1 MRSKQAMWEEWR
13 LLLAVLVTGLFIGFL
28 LDQLGRNRLDV
39 IARDKASQVAT
50 DILQDLNRRINS
62 NAIVLG
68 RLVTAAEG
76 FPNMTSEMFQN
87 LGARMFEDIEATRYG
102 SEDNRSAIMSLVMAP
117 DLVVRHVYPFDASSA
132 LVGFDYRDYPNHLA
146 DAEAALAKQTP
157 HVSHPFLSIQ
167 GHRAIAVRQRYENR
181 NGEAEGLV
189 SVAIN
194 LDMLLAQLGQS
205 ADYRVAF
212 TLGGYGGF
220 GDTDVYQH
228 NPLVIVVNTY
238 DVVWSIAVAPADG
251 WPTLPL
257 VTESRALVA
266 LIIAMLM
273 LLVHF
278 NFKRTL
284 SHRRK
289 EDRMAKA
296 IDALSAGFVIFNS
309 KGQLVHWND
318 TFTDMFGYGSI
329 LHKGM
334 RYEDILRA
342 GLKHGIF
349 SVPEGMEDD
358 WIAANTTASQCE
370 EKASEVRLANGRWIR
385 SLSRRT
391 QNGDLVG
398 VRFDVTELKEAQF
411 SAESLSNAK
420 SEFMSILS
428 HELRTP
434 LTTITGFGKLLE
446 LDPPLTGDA
455 KKDAYVKD
463 ALARMLRAGQELR
476 RLIDGL
482 LDYVQIGAEAAP
494 LSVKVCNLPSLVERT
509 ISGYEPILRQ
519 KGISLQVERP
529 SDLQVLADPDRV
541 KEIIA
546 NLCSNAVKFTE
557 AGGLVHVSSSKGDR
571 FARVTIADSGKG
583 IPDDKIGTIFDE
595 FSQLSSCDQ
604 RREGGIG
611 MGLAI
616 AKRLVEMHGGQ
627 IEVESTEGKGSK
639 FTFSLPL
646 APASA

>member
-1 MRSKQAMWEEWR
+1 MWEKGR
-13 LLLAVLVTGLFIGFL
+13 LLLAVLVTCLFIGFL
-28 LDQLGRNRLDV
+28 LDQLGRNRLDL

-76 FPNMTSEMFQN
+76 FPNMNSEMFQN
-87 LGARMFEDIEATRYG
+87 LGARMFENIDATGYG
-102 SEDNRSAIMSLVMAP
+102 SEGNQSAIMSLVMAP
-117 DLVVRHVYPFDASSA
+117 DLVVRHVYPLDANSA
-132 LVGFDYRDYPNHLA
+132 LVGFDYRDVPNHLA
-146 DAEAALAKQTP
+146 DAEATLAKQTP
-157 HVSHPFLSIQ
+157 HVSRPFISIQ

-181 NGEAEGLV
+181 NGEEEGLV

-194 LDMLLAQLGQS
+194 LDMLLAQLGQNARRM

-212 TLGGYGGF
+212 TLGGFGSF

-228 NPLVIVVNTY
+228 NPLVIVLNTY
-238 DVVWSIAVAPADG
+238 DVAWSIAVLPADG

-266 LIIAMLM
+266 LITAMLM

-278 NFKRTL
+278 NVKRTL

-289 EDRMAKA
+289 EERMAKA
-296 IDALSAGFVIFNS
+296 IDALSAGFVIFNNQ
-309 KGQLVHWND
+309 GQLVHWND

-334 RYEDILRA
+334 RYKDILRA
-342 GLKHGIF
+342 GLIRGIF
-349 SVPEGMEDD
+349 NVPEGMEDD
-358 WIAANTTASQCE
+358 WIAEIITASQCE
-370 EKASEVRLANGRWIR
+370 ENASEVRLANGRWIR

-391 QNGDLVG
+391 QHGDLVG

-411 SAESLSNAK
+411 SAERLSTAK

-476 RLIDGL
+476 RLID
-482 LDYVQIGAEAAP
+482 YVQIGAEAAP
-494 LSVKVCNLPSLVERT
+494 LSVKVCNLPYLVDRT
-509 ISGYEPILRQ
+509 ISSYEPILRQ

-557 AGGLVHVSSSKGDR
+557 AGGRLHVSSSKGDR

-595 FSQLSSCDQ
+595 FSQLSSSDQ

-627 IEVESTEGKGSK
+627 IEVESTEGKGTR